1 MIPMLRR
8 AAFLSLCAGL
18 SVSGLQAV
26 NLPRP
31 ASEVA
36 ISTQNGGQELLS
48 QYRGKIVILGFILS
62 T

>member
-1 MIPMLRR
+1 MIPMLRK
-8 AAFLSLCAGL
+8 AVFLSLFAGL
-18 SVSGLQAV
+18 FVHAV

-36 ISTQNGGQELLS
+36 ISMPSGGQELLS

>member
-1 MIPMLRR
+1 MISMLRR
-8 AAFLSLCAGL
+8 VAFLSLCAGL
-18 SVSGLQAV
+18 FVTGLDAV

-36 ISTQNGGQELLS
+36 ISMPNGGQELLS
-48 QYRGKIVILGFILS
+48 KYHGKIVILAFILS

>member
-1 MIPMLRR
+1 MISMLRR
-8 AAFLSLCAGL
+8 VALASLCAGL
-18 SVSGLQAV
+18 SVHAV

-36 ISTQNGGQELLS
+36 ISMPNGSQELLS

>member
-8 AAFLSLCAGL
+8 AAFLSVCAGL
-18 SVSGLQAV
+18 FVTGLHAV

-36 ISTQNGGQELLS
+36 ISTPNGGQELLS
-48 QYRGKIVILGFILS
+48 QYRGKVVILVFILS